1 MIFKLSFIRLL
12 GQSFYNC
19 LLSIYEVPDTVM
31 EAEKMALNKG
41 LIFGKLT
48 YCGISN
54 SMRLC
59 LIEFFRGKGI
69 PRESVKIIK
78 WV

>member
-1 MIFKLSFIRLL
+1 
-12 GQSFYNC
+12 
-19 LLSIYEVPDTVM
+19 M

>member
-1 MIFKLSFIRLL
+1 M
-12 GQSFYNC
+12 
-19 LLSIYEVPDTVM
+19 PDTVM

-41 LIFGKLT
+41 LILGKLT

-54 SMRLC
+54 SVRLS
-59 LIEFFRGKGI
+59 LIDFFIGKGI
-69 PRESVKIIK
+69 PSESVMIIE